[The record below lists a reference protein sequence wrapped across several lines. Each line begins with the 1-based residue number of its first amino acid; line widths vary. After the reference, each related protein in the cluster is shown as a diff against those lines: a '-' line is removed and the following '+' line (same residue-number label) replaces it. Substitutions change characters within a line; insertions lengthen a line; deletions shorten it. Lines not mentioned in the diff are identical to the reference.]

1 MKKQHARL
9 LASLLAATTIL
20 SACGGTA
27 TPASPSASSE
37 SAVASTSA
45 SASASSEASAPADE
59 RKMEGNLYV
68 EGFPVVKEPETFTF
82 LVDDGGQ
89 PADKF
94 LVPKIEEATNVKVEW
109 LVFPYEIAKEK
120 KNIMINSGDYP
131 DVIGG
136 WLLSENEIL
145 NYGPGDGLFVPIED
159 AIAKYSPNMTAALDM
174 PSVRQTMTLPDGHIY
189 TVPYV
194 LPTPKVAFNPYINKA
209 WMQKLGLS
217 MPTNTDELI
226 AVLKAFRDK
235 DPNGNGQKDEI
246 AWSGDNHNGYL
257 GLFAGWWGTPVP
269 KGNFTY
275 LNGKFEFTAN
285 TEAFKQAIKFFA
297 QLNKEG
303 LLDPEFFTQ
312 NSDQWKAKG
321 KKDLYGA
328 CVGYGHGDW
337 APDGYQIIKGT
348 ELYDP
353 LPVLKGA
360 GATAD
365 PKWYANSAGTYIF
378 KTQVAITD
386 KAKNVNTIVRWFD
399 YALSE
404 EFSVARDNGW
414 LDVTYKKV
422 ADNTYER
429 LDTTSWNE
437 ADKKKVE
444 WGNLFFQ
451 SLPKFIPFNTKFL
464 PAPGSPEEYKEKDLV
479 DQMYGPSLIEPD
491 PQVWANE
498 ADAKRVSVLQ
508 TDLDKYV
515 DDKIATW
522 VSGQADID
530 AEWDAYLAQ
539 LEKLGMQ
546 ELTTLKNKPLGK

>member
-27 TPASPSASSE
+27 TPAAPSASSE

-45 SASASSEASAPADE
+45 SASASTEASAPADE

-89 PADKF
+89 PADKY
-94 LVPKIEEATNVKVEW
+94 LVPKIEEATNVKIEW

-159 AIAKYSPNMTAALDM
+159 AIAKYSPNMTAALEL

-189 TVPYV
+189 TIPYV

-217 MPTNTDELI
+217 MPTNTDELL

-275 LNGKFEFTAN
+275 LDGKFQFTAN
-285 TEAFKQAIKFFA
+285 TDAFKQAIKFFA

-321 KKDLYGA
+321 KKDLYGVS
-328 CVGYGHGDW
+328 VGYGHGDW
-337 APDGYQIIKGT
+337 APDGYQITKGT

-365 PKWYANSAGTYIF
+365 PKWFANSAGTYIF

-422 ADNTYER
+422 SDHTYER
-429 LDTTSWNE
+429 IDTSSWNE

-451 SLPKFIPFNTKFL
+451 SIPKFIPFETKFL
-464 PAPGSPEEYKEKDLV
+464 PAPGAPEEYKEKDLV
-479 DQMYGPSLIEPD
+479 DTMYGPFLIEPD

-498 ADAKRVSVLQ
+498 EDAKRVSVLQ